1 MKIGIKTDREVEIE
15 KTQAFPGEIKVNDK
29 LGLEG
34 ELTDAQMKLR
44 IEIKNPESKNTTLFF
59 WPGRGI

>member
-34 ELTDAQMKLR
+34 ELTL
-44 IEIKNPESKNTTLFF
+44 
-59 WPGRGI
+59 